1 VRATLEHLKHYLS
14 SVDWSLSELDT
25 VGDWLGFLSIPVFTG
40 VIGWLINWTGLIML
54 FYPIRFHGV
63 RIAGMA
69 ELARLLPRKLQ
80 EVPGILQGGVGW
92 QGIVPARAAKMG
104 SIAVDKAIAKLG
116 TPADFYRQLEPD
128 RIAEHIVTLFEE
140 EIPALVDDVM
150 WRTNPAAWRDLP
162 EPAKRA
168 VVARVQAQLPAV
180 VHTITDEIGTH
191 IDQLLDP
198 KIMVIE
204 HFRANPDLVVRVF
217 RDIGQKELNTMVNI
231 GFVFGFLFGIPV
243 AFIDHWFHQWYLLPL
258 LGIGVGWLTNR
269 LGMWLIFE
277 PVEPT
282 RHFGITFHGLFLRRQ
297 NEAAEVYA
305 QIIADDVI
313 TLEQIGDFLID
324 GPSGDR
330 TRQML
335 MTALGP
341 AIDKAA
347 GLARG
352 AARIA
357 LGPRSY
363 EAIKTG
369 FAAEAVDR
377 TLTPFRDHEFSRQ
390 QSAKI
395 RVLVAQRTK
404 ELPPRDFVE
413 MMRSAIREDE
423 WMLYAHGAIMG
434 VVGGFIHLAIFGVG
448 GGR

>member
-1 VRATLEHLKHYLS
+1 MRPTLEHLKHYLS
-14 SVDWSLSELDT
+14 DVDWTLSNLDS
-25 VGDWLGFLSIPVFTG
+25 VRDWIAFASIPLFTG
-40 VIGWLINWTGLIML
+40 IIGWLINWTGLIML
-54 FYPIRFHGV
+54 FYPINFHGV
-63 RIAGMA
+63 RVKGMDK
-69 ELARLLPRKLQ
+69 LARLLPRKLQ
-80 EVPGILQGGVGW
+80 EVPGILQGGLGW

-116 TPADFYRQLEPD
+116 TPAEFYQQLEPD
-128 RIAEHIVTLFEE
+128 KIGEHIVTMFEP

-162 EPAKRA
+162 EAARRA
-168 VVARVQAQLPAV
+168 VVTRVQAQLPSV

-217 RDIGQKELNTMVNI
+217 KDIGQKELNTMVNI

-243 AFIDHWFHQWYLLPL
+243 AFIDHWFHQWYLLPI
-258 LGIGVGWLTNR
+258 LGIGVGWITNL

-282 RHFGITFHGLFLRRQ
+282 RYFGIRFHGLFLRRQ

-305 QIIADDVI
+305 TIIADDVI
-313 TLEQIGDFLID
+313 TLERIGDYLVE

-335 MTALGP
+335 VTALGP
-341 AIDKAA
+341 AIDRAA

-363 EAIKTG
+363 EAIKSG
-369 FAAEAVDR
+369 FAMEAVER
-377 TLTPFRDHEFSRQ
+377 TLTPFRDENFSRK
-390 QSAKI
+390 QSSKI
-395 RVLVAQRTK
+395 RALIAQRTK
-404 ELPPRDFVE
+404 ELPARDFVE

-434 VVGGFIHLAIFGVG
+434 VVGGFIHLGIFGVG

>member
-1 VRATLEHLKHYLS
+1 VRATLEHLKDSLS
-14 SVDWSLSELDT
+14 NVDWTLSELDT

-63 RIAGMA
+63 RIKGMA
-69 ELARLLPRKLQ
+69 ELARVLPRKLQ

-116 TPADFYRQLEPD
+116 TPSEFYQQLEPD
-128 RIAEHIVTLFEE
+128 RIAEHIVTLFEP

-150 WRTNPAAWRDLP
+150 WRTNPGAWRDVP

-168 VVARVQAQLPAV
+168 VVTRVQAQLPAV
-180 VHTITDEIGTH
+180 VHTVTDEIGTH

-204 HFRANPDLVVRVF
+204 HFRANPELVVRVF
-217 RDIGQKELNTMVNI
+217 KDIGQKELNTMVNI

-258 LGIGVGWLTNR
+258 LGIGVGWLTNL

-282 RHFGITFHGLFLRRQ
+282 RYFGIRFHGLFLRRQ
-297 NEAAEVYA
+297 NEAAEIYA

-369 FAAEAVDR
+369 FATEAVDR
-377 TLTPFRDHEFSRQ
+377 TLTPFKDEEFSRQ

-395 RVLVAQRTK
+395 RVLIAQRTQ
-404 ELPPRDFVE
+404 ELAPRDFVE

-434 VVGGFIHLAIFGVG
+434 VVGGFIHLSIFGVG

>member
-1 VRATLEHLKHYLS
+1 MRATLEHLRHYLS
-14 SVDWSLSELDT
+14 TVDWSLRELDT
-25 VGDWLGFLSIPVFTG
+25 FGEWLGFASIPIFTG

-54 FYPIRFHGV
+54 FHPVHFHGA
-63 RIAGMA
+63 RIRGMA

-116 TPADFYRQLEPD
+116 TPREFYQQLEPD
-128 RIAEHIVTLFEE
+128 RIAEHIVTLFEP
-140 EIPALVDDVM
+140 EIPGLVDDVM
-150 WRTNPAAWRDLP
+150 WRTSPAAWRDLP

-168 VVARVQAQLPAV
+168 VVARVQAQLPGV
-180 VHTITDEIGTH
+180 VRTVTDEIGTH

-217 RDIGQKELNTMVNI
+217 KDIGQKELNTMVNI
-231 GFVFGFLFGIPV
+231 GFVFGFLFGVPV
-243 AFIDHWFHQWYLLPL
+243 AFVDHWFHQWYLLPI
-258 LGIGVGWLTNR
+258 LGIGVGWITNL

-282 RHFGITFHGLFLRRQ
+282 RYFGIRFHGLFVRRQ
-297 NEAAEVYA
+297 NEAAEIYA

-313 TLEQIGDFLID
+313 TLERIGDFLIE
-324 GPSGDR
+324 GPRGDR

-341 AIDKAA
+341 AIDRAA

-357 LGPRSY
+357 LGVRSY

-369 FAAEAVDR
+369 FAAEAVGR
-377 TLTPFRDHEFSRQ
+377 TLTPFRDEEFSRQ

-395 RVLVAQRTK
+395 RVLIAQRTK

-434 VVGGFIHLAIFGVG
+434 VVGGFIHLSIFGVG